1 MMYKFA
7 VIIIIF
13 ALSAAAAAG
22 GSNAGESA
30 YSFLKIGVSAKSQ
43 AMAGAF
49 VGLADDL
56 TSLYCNPA
64 GLTAIKYD
72 LRGPVDYYD
81 DFGED
86 EEVAFTPK
94 MKTGKQNKFFATYIN
109 YLLDFQTGYLGYA
122 RHISNMSSIGASV
135 QYQDYGTFD
144 RLNSSGSTPTTG
156 SATFGAYDMAFG
168 LTYSKRYSND
178 LSFGVTAKF
187 IIEKIDSYTSDAMAL
202 DIGALYR
209 FDRGRTSVGLAVLN
223 LGTQLKGLTKSH
235 KDPLPLVVDAGFS
248 HSLRGLPLTVNGDIT
263 YPFDNEIY
271 FALGGQFESFNP
283 FLLRIGWSSAGR
295 DYKTGSSKD
304 KFGGF
309 AGGFGYHY
317 QDYGIDY
324 SYSSYADLGNVHRV
338 TLSLEF

>member
-1 MMYKFA
+1 MRNKTA
-7 VIIIIF
+7 IIIIIL
-13 ALSAAAAAG
+13 AISGTASAG

-30 YSFLKIGVSAKSQ
+30 YPFLKIGVSAKSQ

-64 GLTAIKYD
+64 GLTAVIYD
-72 LRGPVDYYD
+72 LRSPYDYYD

-94 MKTGKQNKFFATYIN
+94 IKTGKQNKFFATYIN
-109 YLLDFQTGYLGYA
+109 YLLDFQTGFLGYA
-122 RHISNMSSIGASV
+122 RQVNDMSSIGASV

-144 RLNSSGSTPTTG
+144 RLNSSGSPPSTGPTTF
-156 SATFGAYDMAFG
+156 SAYDMAFG
-168 LTYSKRYSND
+168 LTYSKRYFTNI
-178 LSFGVTAKF
+178 SFGVTAKF

-209 FDRGRTSVGLAVLN
+209 FDRGRTSIGLAVLN

-235 KDPLPLVVDAGFS
+235 KDPLPLIVDAGLS

-271 FALGGQFESFNP
+271 FALGGQFESFSP
-283 FLLRIGWSSAGR
+283 FLLRIGWSSAGQ

-304 KFGGF
+304 KYGGF
-309 AGGFGYHY
+309 AGGFGYQY
-317 QDYGIDY
+317 QDYCFDY